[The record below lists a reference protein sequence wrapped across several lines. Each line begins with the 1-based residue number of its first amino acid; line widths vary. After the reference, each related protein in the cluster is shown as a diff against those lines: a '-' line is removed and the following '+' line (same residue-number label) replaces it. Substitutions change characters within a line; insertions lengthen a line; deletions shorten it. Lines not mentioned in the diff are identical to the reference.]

1 MTSTAETDKERLDR
15 QLVELFQGLRV
26 AVTGVQVLFAFL
38 LTVPFSVGFEKLDA
52 LGLRL
57 FFLSL
62 VTAAIASI
70 SFIAP
75 AAQHRVLFRE
85 GLKKE
90 LVHRSNRYG
99 IGGTV
104 ALAISMSAACAVV
117 VRAFW
122 SHNLSVGLGLLVL
135 LLCIWAWFVQPFLTL
150 RRNHRV

>member
-1 MTSTAETDKERLDR
+1 MEETEKERLDR
-15 QLVELFQGLRV
+15 QLVELLQGLRV

-57 FFLSL
+57 FMLSL
-62 VTAAIASI
+62 VTAAIASV

-85 GLKKE
+85 GLKEE

-99 IGGTV
+99 IWGAV
-104 ALAISMSAACAVV
+104 ALAVSMSAACAVV

-122 SHNLSVGLGLLVL
+122 SHALSVSLGGGVL
-135 LLCIWAWFVQPFLTL
+135 LLCVWAWFVQPYLTL
-150 RRNHRV
+150 RRKGRV

>member
-1 MTSTAETDKERLDR
+1 MEDTETEKERLDR
-15 QLVELFQGLRV
+15 QLAELLQGLRV

-38 LTVPFSVGFEKLDA
+38 LTVPFSAGFNKLDD

-57 FFLSL
+57 FFVSL

-70 SFIAP
+70 CFIAP

-85 GLKKE
+85 GLKDE

-99 IGGTV
+99 IWGAV
-104 ALAISMSAACAVV
+104 ALSFSMSAACAVV

-122 SHNLSVGLGLLVL
+122 SHGLSIGLGVAVL
-135 LLCIWAWFVQPFLTL
+135 ALCVWAWFGQPYMTL
-150 RRNHRV
+150 RRKGRV